1 MLQHINTSK
10 TFHCSLCETL
20 INIYKTDS
28 KGEEETLTIGYK
40 KVQNLKSF
48 DESKYLEQKKT

>member
-1 MLQHINTSK
+1 MIKDSLLLIKKMLQHINTSK

-28 KGEEETLTIGYK
+28 KGEEETLTIG
-40 KVQNLKSF
+40 
-48 DESKYLEQKKT
+48 